1 MSSSLHYIF
10 SSFASFPSLSL
21 ILSSS
26 DMPRDTRYTNNE
38 PEGTYF
44 QELVVFP
51 TLAPQLACPQNVA
64 DGVVPRAIPAAAEE
78 NGGKLLFS
86 LSCSGMSCA
95 VHMVFHVETILPDAA
110 RSDY

>member
-1 MSSSLHYIF
+1 MLYLQQLWLLSFIF
-10 SSFASFPSLSL
+10 L

-51 TLAPQLACPQNVA
+51 TLAPQLAHPQNVV
-64 DGVVPRAIPAAAEE
+64 DGVPRAIPAAAVE
-78 NGGKLLFS
+78 NGGKFPLLS
-86 LSCSGMSCA
+86 IMLKL
-95 VHMVFHVETILPDAA
+95 ILCIRKSA
-110 RSDY
+110 